1 MVEDMSKTF
10 IIIDDAKESIGRS
23 SFKLIN
29 NVEDVNVYHFVSN
42 AIDCR
47 LFSDI
52 KRDVS
57 RLISEETDTL
67 VICGIGDSFGV
78 LCKAIDSKTAE
89 YVIDSDIVG
98 KIKAKRVIGI
108 WNHSL
113 EFASANNLQGI
124 FFDNFVYTE
133 EKLKEF
139 GVMCHSKAME
149 LYLFNFFKFLGE
161 LIDDDSISLSEYIN
175 KCVGW
180 YCSECKCHNDF
191 IKFQINN
198 LKRFYKEVND
208 YGVLEPYIQSAIVVM

>member
-1 MVEDMSKTF
+1 MSKTF

-29 NVEDVNVYHFVSN
+29 NVDNVKVYHFVSN

-47 LFSDI
+47 LLSDI

-57 RLISEETDTL
+57 RLISEEKDTL

-89 YVIDSDIVG
+89 YVIDSDMAA
-98 KIKAKRVIGI
+98 KIRAKRVIGI

-113 EFASANNLQGI
+113 AFASANNLQGM

-133 EKLKEF
+133 EKLRGF
-139 GVMCHSKAME
+139 GVMCNWKAIE

-180 YCSECKCHNDF
+180 YCYECKCHNDF

-198 LKRFYKEVND
+198 LKRLYKEVNN
-208 YGVLEPYIQSAIVVM
+208 YGKLESYIQSAIVLH

>member
-29 NVEDVNVYHFVSN
+29 NVEDINVYHFVSN
-42 AIDCR
+42 AIDCC

-57 RLISEETDTL
+57 RLISEEKDTL
-67 VICGIGDSFGV
+67 VICGVGDSFGV

-89 YVIDSDIVG
+89 YVIDSDMAA

-113 EFASANNLQGI
+113 EFASANNLQGM

-133 EKLKEF
+133 EKLREF
-139 GVMCHSKAME
+139 GVMCHWKAIE
-149 LYLFNFFKFLGE
+149 LYLFNFFEFLGE

-180 YCSECKCHNDF
+180 YCYECKCHNDF

-198 LKRFYKEVND
+198 LKRLYKEVNN
-208 YGVLEPYIQSAIVVM
+208 YGKLEFYIQSAIVLH